1 MLMVRERIRQM
12 AAEGVSAVV
21 ISNHLEE
28 LLDLCGRLAVL
39 SKGRVVGIVESGPDA
54 ERHVGDLM
62 VGGAVS

>member
-28 LLDLCGRLAVL
+28 LLDLCDRFAVL
-39 SKGRVVGIVESGPDA
+39 SKGRVIGIVENGPDA
-54 ERHVGDLM
+54 ERHIGDLM
-62 VGGAVS
+62 VGGTVS